1 MGRLS
6 DWPDKLAEHVEAWR
20 NKKFRWGR
28 YDCALFCLNAEKVM
42 TGSTRFPEFINTYSS
57 EKGSIEALAG
67 AGFDSLE
74 SLVDARL
81 EQIKLTMAQRGD
93 VALISTPNGDALS
106 LVIGNHLAAMGR
118 SGLVFLPVSEA
129 KKAWRV

>member
-1 MGRLS
+1 MGRVS
-6 DWPDKLAEHVEAWR
+6 NWPDKLVEHIEAWR
-20 NKKFRWGR
+20 HKKFRWGR
-28 YDCALFCLNAEKVM
+28 NDCALFCLNAEKVM
-42 TGSTRFPEFINTYSS
+42 TGSTRFPEFINAYTS
-57 EKGSIEALAG
+57 EKGSIEALEV

-81 EQIKLTMAQRGD
+81 ENIKLTMAQRGD

-106 LVIGNHLAAMGR
+106 LVIGNQLAAMGKE
-118 SGLVFLPVSEA
+118 GLVFLPISEA